1 MCAILNRH
9 PVSKTTHAPVM
20 SIIQI
25 WFTNVQQRL
34 AERVGEPVMLTI
46 KMPFDEWFD
55 VKIQTFNEERFG
67 IAAGRDL
74 EITIEEAVE
83 MLLELD
89 QVIADIKR

>member
-1 MCAILNRH
+1 
-9 PVSKTTHAPVM
+9 
-20 SIIQI
+20 
-25 WFTNVQQRL
+25 
-34 AERVGEPVMLTI
+34 MLTI

-74 EITIEEAVE
+74 ETAIEEAVE

-89 QVIADIKR
+89 RVIAEIKR

>member
-1 MCAILNRH
+1 MTDGQTWFLE
-9 PVSKTTHAPVM
+9 KQQ
-20 SIIQI
+20 QI
-25 WFTNVQQRL
+25 T
-34 AERVGEPVMLTI
+34 ERVGEPVMLTI

-74 EITIEEAVE
+74 ETAIEESLK

-89 QVIADIKR
+89 QVIAELRQ